1 MKKFLFAMMALLAIT
16 FQGLQAQAP
25 LKIVTNHPDFKIN
38 VKRCAASGKTVIID
52 LILTNEGATDVEDI
66 KGYGGCSDGSEAYD
80 NDGNIYQGDA
90 VKVRVANR
98 QDYTCSWSGDFKIPV
113 GVPMRYSICIEN
125 VPVSTESIARLSLH
139 FECKKWGLG
148 RDKLVKISNI
158 PISRD

>member
-1 MKKFLFAMMALLAIT
+1 MMTLLAIT

-25 LKIVTNHPDFKIN
+25 LKIVTNHPDFKIK

-66 KGYGGCSDGSEAYD
+66 IGWGGYYSTEAYD
-80 NDGNIYQGDA
+80 NDGNIYQREA

-98 QDYTCSWSGDFKIPV
+98 ENYSSSDTGRFKIPV
-113 GVPMRYSICIEN
+113 DVPMRYSICIEN
-125 VPVSTESIARLSLH
+125 VPISTESIARLSLR
-139 FECKKWGLG
+139 FDCEKWGLNS
-148 RDKLVKISNI
+148 DKLVKISNI

>member
-52 LILTNEGATDVEDI
+52 LILTNEGATDVEKI
-66 KGYGGCSDGSEAYD
+66 EGAGGCYYTEAYD

-98 QDYTCSWSGDFKIPV
+98 QNYTCSGCGEFKIPV

-125 VPVSTESIARLSLH
+125 VPVSTESIARLSLC
-139 FECKKWGLG
+139 FDCEKWGLG

>member
-1 MKKFLFAMMALLAIT
+1 MKKFIFTMMALLAIT

-52 LILTNEGATDVEDI
+52 LILTNEGATDVEEI
-66 KGYGGCSDGSEAYD
+66 EGFGGCWEGTEAYD
-80 NDGNIYQGDA
+80 NDGNIYQENT

-98 QDYTCSWSGDFKIPV
+98 TNYDCSGCGKFKIPV
-113 GVPMRYSICIEN
+113 DVPMRYSICLEN
-125 VPVSTESIARLSLH
+125 VPVSTESIARLTLR
-139 FECKKWGLG
+139 FECKKWNLN
-148 RDKLVKISNI
+148 REKLVKISNI